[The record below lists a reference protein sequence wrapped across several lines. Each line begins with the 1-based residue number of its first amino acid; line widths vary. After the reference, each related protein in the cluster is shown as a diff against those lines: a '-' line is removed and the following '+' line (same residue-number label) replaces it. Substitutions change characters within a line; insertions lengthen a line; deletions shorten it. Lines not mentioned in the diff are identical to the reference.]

1 MKSPN
6 SEKCIFTIFDKVF
19 FLDRKVLMKGC
30 KFDVLNRNMEIVN
43 GVSATYMTNGTAT
56 TRSFVEVK
64 GDIKMD
70 NPYVLKTNHTSK
82 KVYLSD
88 KKYET
93 YHWNRTK
100 KIKIINGKEKEDK
113 RIEINITKEFLDFEF
128 IEGIDTLRCY
138 VNGKSPCFCK
148 QFKDDWKLLNYSIG
162 DRNETLILNLKSDFD
177 YEKEYRFSMDL
188 ISNKLYSELKLS
200 FDVTTIWNQTE
211 ISIVAGK
218 IGKDNEILVDNVPPI
233 CNKNTTLINGH
244 KFDSVKEALDIKDVD
259 VNKTENTFTFHLG
272 PSFSYMKAY
281 QLKCSK
287 NLEGEFGI

>member
-1 MKSPN
+1 
-6 SEKCIFTIFDKVF
+6 
-19 FLDRKVLMKGC
+19 MKGC
-30 KFDVLNRNMEIVN
+30 KFDVLNRNMETVN
-43 GVSATYMTNGTAT
+43 GAYATYINNGTAT

-70 NPYVLKTNHTSK
+70 NPYVLKTNHTAKKIYLSK
-82 KVYLSD
+82 KKFV
-88 KKYET
+88 T
-93 YHWNRTK
+93 YNFTHTEP
-100 KIKIINGKEKEDK
+100 IEILNGKKKEERK
-113 RIEINITKEFLDFEF
+113 IEINVTKEFLDFEF

-138 VNGKSPCFCK
+138 KNNKYCFFCK
-148 QFKDDWKLLNYSIG
+148 QFKDDWKLLNYSI
-162 DRNETLILNLKSDFD
+162 DDLNETLILNVKSDFD

-233 CNKNTTLINGH
+233 CNKTTTLINGH
-244 KFDSVKEALDIKDVD
+244 NFDSAKEALDIRGVD
-259 VNKTENTFTFHLG
+259 VNKTHNTFTFHLG
-272 PSFSYMKAY
+272 PSFSYTKAY

-287 NLEGEFGI
+287 NLEGEFAT